1 MVANGEPGR
10 PAGEVVVG
18 RAFAKSS
25 EGRSGMPRTR
35 APIREPALCVLTA
48 EPGLSLSAKGLA
60 CYLLT
65 RPPRPVTYGELFSV
79 TSDPMSLIHYAA
91 RELEAV
97 GMVTRV
103 AGRGRGRPRDTAG
116 IQLVTPT
123 ANVS

>member
-1 MVANGEPGR
+1 
-10 PAGEVVVG
+10 
-18 RAFAKSS
+18 
-25 EGRSGMPRTR
+25 MPRTR

-60 CYLLT
+60 AFLLT
-65 RPPRPVTYGELFSV
+65 RPPRPITRAELFACN
-79 TSDPMSLIHYAA
+79 SDGMPFIESAI

-123 ANVS
+123 ARVS

>member
-1 MVANGEPGR
+1 MGKNL
-10 PAGEVVVG
+10 
-18 RAFAKSS
+18 
-25 EGRSGMPRTR
+25 
-35 APIREPALCVLTA
+35 APVKAPALTILTA

-60 CYLLT
+60 CYLLS
-65 RPPRPVTYGELFSV
+65 RPPRPVTYGELFSA

-103 AGRGRGRPRDTAG
+103 PGRGRGRPRDTSG

>member
-1 MVANGEPGR
+1 MGKRR
-10 PAGEVVVG
+10 PPVHD
-18 RAFAKSS
+18 
-25 EGRSGMPRTR
+25 
-35 APIREPALCVLTA
+35 PALCVLTA

-60 CYLLT
+60 AFLLT
-65 RPPRPVTYGELFSV
+65 RPPRPITRAELFACNRDGMPFIESA
-79 TSDPMSLIHYAA
+79 I
-91 RELEAV
+91 RELEAC